1 MKDRKILCF
10 SHNNLTLRTIF
21 YIIDFA
27 LVEVILLKWNLQ
39 WLLKQNNGEFSF
51 SDELVFPKEA
61 FLKFNNLLDL
71 KNVYVQGNG
80 RLVIK
85 DQRLYIDMKITGMM
99 VLPCALTLEE
109 VDYPFEIESTE
120 VFSFDKPSP
129 DEDVHEVK
137 KNIVDITPII
147 FQNIMA
153 EVPLR
158 VVKEGAKVKTEG
170 EGWRIISTKEEV
182 TDQEI
187 IDPRL
192 AKLKN
197 YFKDKN

>member
-1 MKDRKILCF
+1 M
-10 SHNNLTLRTIF
+10 
-21 YIIDFA
+21 
-27 LVEVILLKWNLQ
+27 KWNLQ
-39 WLLKQNNGEFSF
+39 WLLKQKDGKFTF

-61 FLKFNNLLDL
+61 FLQFNHLLDL
-71 KNVYVQGNG
+71 KDIHIEGVGQFDV
-80 RLVIK
+80 K
-85 DQRLYIDMKITGMM
+85 DQRLYVDLKISGIM

-109 VDYPFEIESTE
+109 VDYPFESESTE
-120 VFSFDKPSP
+120 VFSFNKPSV

-137 KNIVDITPII
+137 KNIVDITPIV

-170 EGWRIISTKEEV
+170 KGWKIVSNEEV
-182 TDQEI
+182 EADQEM